1 MSNSHE
7 PYKISYTFD
16 NCFVSDNVVRNVD
29 LGIASRRE
37 LFCARIRLLI
47 TLHGERNQMGRYP
60 PSSENS
66 GKQNKPTRSNMF
78 YGGLIVMLMVL
89 LAVIVVIFYVLFTN
103 PSFGFFSP
111 SHQVRTVTP
120 LATTYN
126 LNPSITYTTT
136 PTSTFTATST
146 ATASVTPLPTRTLTV
161 IPSRTPKPTK
171 PTNTP
176 RPTRTPKT
184 SVIKNSS
191 YRITYQSWLGF
202 QRTKAYKNGLRCSSE
217 KGQVITFTTPVE
229 SKKIAILFFKGPDQ
243 GKARIFID
251 GKAKETIDLHKESKQ
266 FQFER
271 TYTGLSNK
279 KHTIQVIVLGNK
291 NANSEGFWVCVDG
304 FIYNNNRVNDA
315 YPWVT
320 YGPWQTL
327 TSNNNSTTYRVASK
341 KGASFDFSF
350 NGTAFIWVAA
360 AGPEGG
366 LAEIYVDNRFIKTVD
381 LYSSAS
387 LWKKR
392 IRIDDLGVKKH
403 TVKIIVLG
411 QRNPLSKGTNIY
423 LNRILYY

>member
-1 MSNSHE
+1 M
-7 PYKISYTFD
+7 
-16 NCFVSDNVVRNVD
+16 
-29 LGIASRRE
+29 
-37 LFCARIRLLI
+37 
-47 TLHGERNQMGRYP
+47 ERNQLSTED
-60 PSSENS
+60 PS
-66 GKQNKPTRSNMF
+66 KQKESSRSNLF
-78 YGGLIVMLMVL
+78 YAGLIVIL
-89 LAVIVVIFYVLFTN
+89 LILLIAIWAIFFALFTN
-103 PSFGFFSP
+103 LPSKFFLPSKPVYTLFPLPNFNFEKTPTTTNTASP
-111 SHQVRTVTP
+111 S
-120 LATTYN
+120 A
-126 LNPSITYTTT
+126 TYTNT
-136 PTSTFTATST
+136 PTI
-146 ATASVTPLPTRTLTV
+146 TASVTPLPTNTSTKK
-161 IPSRTPKPTK
+161 PSPTPNPTK
-171 PTNTP
+171 TP
-176 RPTRTPKT
+176 QPA
-184 SVIKNSS
+184 VIKNSS
-191 YRITYQSWLGF
+191 YRISYQSWLGF

-251 GKAKETIDLHKESKQ
+251 EKAKETIDLHKESKQ

-279 KHTIQVIVLGNK
+279 KHTIQIIVLGTK

-315 YPWVT
+315 YRWVT
-320 YGPWQTL
+320 YGPWQTH
-327 TSNNNSTTYRVASK
+327 TSKNNFTTYRVASK

-350 NGTAFIWVAA
+350 NGTAFMWVAA

-366 LAEIYVDNRFIKTVD
+366 LADIYVDNRFIKTVD